1 MVGGTTN
8 KHMTQNA
15 KVQTMVRHG
24 MSITSAQIFYI
35 GEHAEC
41 DIAIK
46 SVRSRVED
54 ADSVAASAIDVG
66 HGVLSSGAV
75 PDDNSLVDTGVIA
88 DDTKEGEEDD
98 FTLVD
103 TLKNANIKDAKG
115 YPVVPKGLPIYM
127 TCDATPTTGTITL
140 LIDFFPLDE
149 NAH

>member
-1 MVGGTTN
+1 MTGGVTN
-8 KHMTQNA
+8 FQMTQNA
-15 KVQTMVRHG
+15 KVRTMVRHG
-24 MSITSAQIFYI
+24 MDITSAQIFYI

-66 HGVLSSGAV
+66 DGVLSTGAV

-103 TLKNANIKDAKG
+103 TLKNLNIKEARG
-115 YPVVPKGLPIYM
+115 YPVVSKGSPIYM

-140 LIDFFPLDE
+140 TIDYFPLDDSGY
-149 NAH
+149 